1 MIYCENVLPV
11 FKSTSCQLQGYGPHG
26 IYCAKKK
33 KIIVV
38 YLKFKF
44 NWEPCVY
51 FLIFINWPCHRAC
64 GILVP

>member
-1 MIYCENVLPV
+1 MDLM
-11 FKSTSCQLQGYGPHG
+11 GYTVQ
-26 IYCAKKK
+26 KKK
-33 KIIVV
+33 KKKKKFVV

-51 FLIFINWPCHRAC
+51 FLIFINWPCHRTC